1 MEISADEG
9 PITPAIARATYDPR
23 GSEPANR
30 RLAPLIQAAVEITT
44 AAPELEDTAWT
55 AKCIASAALPYREP
69 KPEQLTHG
77 AWIRQNGNYTLWVQG
92 GPAGLPFG
100 CYPRIFMIWLT
111 GEAIRQKTRTISTGG
126 SFADFCRRVA
136 IDPSRGVRGS
146 GRRFLEQVH
155 RLLSSRVGFYTGSL
169 DTDQVNGAIMQ
180 FADQYR
186 LFFAPSSPAQSELF
200 DSTIVLTECFF
211 DEITR
216 HCIPLDMRAV
226 AALRQSPLELD
237 IYQWL
242 AYRMF
247 KLRIATRP
255 TWQHLRCQFGSNHAR
270 MVDFRRD
277 FLKALRRVTTVYPTA
292 RIEQTERGLVLF
304 PSPTPIPRKP
314 E

>member
-1 MEISADEG
+1 
-9 PITPAIARATYDPR
+9 
-23 GSEPANR
+23 
-30 RLAPLIQAAVEITT
+30 
-44 AAPELEDTAWT
+44 
-55 AKCIASAALPYREP
+55 
-69 KPEQLTHG
+69 
-77 AWIRQNGNYTLWVQG
+77 
-92 GPAGLPFG
+92 
-100 CYPRIFMIWLT
+100 
-111 GEAIRQKTRTISTGG
+111 
-126 SFADFCRRVA
+126 
-136 IDPSRGVRGS
+136 
-146 GRRFLEQVH
+146 
-155 RLLSSRVGFYTGSL
+155 
-169 DTDQVNGAIMQ
+169 MQ

-186 LFFAPSSPAQSELF
+186 LFFDPSAPAQSELF
-200 DSTIVLTECFF
+200 DSSIVLTECFF

-247 KLRIATRP
+247 SLRMATRP

-292 RIEQTERGLVLF
+292 RIEQNERGLVLF